1 MTNQNEKTPA
11 EAVEKIPAY
20 AIVEVAGKS
29 VRVEPGRSVVV
40 DTRFDGEKGAEVT
53 LDKVLLVRT
62 EDGVVRIGKPTVA
75 GVTIKA
81 TIAGEQKGPKL
92 VAFRKRRR
100 KGFMKKKGHRQTLT
114 RLEIGAIAG

>member
-40 DTRFDGEKGAEVT
+40 DTRF
-53 LDKVLLVRT
+53 
-62 EDGVVRIGKPTVA
+62 DGVVRIGKPTVA